1 MTSRIGYYNKDQG
14 KTLFPM
20 LQKNAFDKKS
30 GGVEERSLMDTERI
44 CELLI
49 VLLYIIKMIFH

>member
-1 MTSRIGYYNKDQG
+1 MTLRIGYYKKNQG
-14 KTLFPM
+14 KSFFSM
-20 LQKNAFDKKS
+20 VRKNASDKKS
-30 GGVEERSLMDTERI
+30 EGVEERSLMDTERI